1 MKTILALLT
10 TFTALSSFAVM
21 PTSIKNEAQRTR
33 LKCENLSI
41 AEYSGLEIT
50 EGIQGYM
57 RVFKVYLS
65 KKENGK
71 RVLVSSGYLEPEKE
85 LLTKP
90 FFTGNIAVPNS
101 NIKFNLANYYMLEG
115 GKASAYAK
123 PEADRY
129 DLIRVGTQLTDEEKI
144 QYPDSN
150 DSYNKSF
157 FYDVD
162 CREFN

>member
-1 MKTILALLT
+1 MKTILTLLT

-21 PTSIKNEAQRTR
+21 PVSVKNEAQRTR

-57 RVFKVYLS
+57 RVFKVYLE
-65 KKENGK
+65 KKEDGK
-71 RVLVSSGYLEPEKE
+71 RVLVSSGYIEPEKE
-85 LLTKP
+85 LLSKP

-101 NIKFNLANYYMLEG
+101 KIKFNLANYHMLEN
-115 GKASAYAK
+115 GKALAYAR
-123 PEADRY
+123 PEADKY
-129 DLIRVGTQLTDEEKI
+129 DLIRVGTHLTEEEKI
-144 QYPDSN
+144 QHPSAN
-150 DSYNKSF
+150 DSGNKSF
-157 FYDVD
+157 IYDVD